1 MRADSIRRLTR
12 VALGLAALSAIP
24 APAAA
29 QHAEP
34 YRTRNLSPLVSIF
47 GVPVW
52 RTRGEDP
59 SFTVTSELANHYRL
73 SRRGDEV
80 LILDGETWRN
90 GLDVQLPFG
99 ERWFVGAEIAHYRVS
114 GGVLDDVV
122 DAWHSAFGMPDG
134 GRDNRPEDALKFQ
147 LANADGVFYDL
158 GDSAYGR
165 GDTQL
170 NIGRALG
177 PDGRFVLTGTV
188 KLATGDERMLAGSG
202 SRDWAV
208 TLMRRGETDVA
219 GRPAGGYWGLGAVAA
234 GEPERIEFAHNDVVP
249 IAVVGG
255 GWRVL
260 PRFGVRAQLDLHGA
274 FYETP
279 LEELGQASA
288 QATLGGWF
296 DLGDGARIDFAV
308 NEDLH
313 VSTSPDVVL
322 HAGLHW
328 HWR

>member
-1 MRADSIRRLTR
+1 MRAHPIRRLTCL
-12 VALGLAALSAIP
+12 ALGLAVVAAVP
-24 APAAA
+24 GPAAA

-34 YRTRNLSPLVSIF
+34 FRARNLSPLISIF
-47 GVPVW
+47 GIPVW
-52 RTRGEDP
+52 RTRSETP
-59 SFTVTSELANHYRL
+59 RLAATLELANHYRL
-73 SRRGDEV
+73 SRRGNDV

-90 GLDVQLPFG
+90 GLEAQLPLG
-99 ERWFVGAEIAHYRVS
+99 DDWFVGGEIAHYRVS
-114 GGVLDDVV
+114 GGVLDDLV

-158 GDSAYGR
+158 DDSAHGW

-170 NIGRALG
+170 NVGRTLG

-202 SRDWAV
+202 STGWAA
-208 TLMRRGETDVA
+208 TLLRHGETVLA
-219 GRPAGGYWGLGAVAA
+219 GRPAGGFWGLGVVGA
-234 GEPERIEFAHNDVVP
+234 GDAERVEFAQNDTVP

-260 PRFGVRAQLDLHGA
+260 PRFGVRGQLDLHA
-274 FYETP
+274 PFYDTP
-279 LEELGQASA
+279 LEELGQTSA

-296 DLGDGARIDFAV
+296 ELRDGARIDFAV

-322 HAGLHW
+322 HAGFD
-328 HWR
+328 WRWR

>member
-1 MRADSIRRLTR
+1 MRADSIWILTCL
-12 VALGLAALSAIP
+12 ALGLAALSAGP

-34 YRTRNLSPLVSIF
+34 FRTRNLSPPVSIF
-47 GVPVW
+47 GVPGW
-52 RTRGEDP
+52 RTRGDGP
-59 SFTVTSELANHYRL
+59 NLAVTSELANHYRL
-73 SRRGDEV
+73 SMRGDEL

-90 GLDVQLPFG
+90 GLDVQLPLG
-99 ERWFVGAEIAHYRVS
+99 ERWFVGAEIAHFRVS
-114 GGVLDDVV
+114 GGVLDGVV

-134 GRDNRPEDALKFQ
+134 GRDNRPEDALRFQ

-158 GDSAYGR
+158 GDSAHGW

-170 NIGRALG
+170 NVGRALG

-202 SRDWAV
+202 STDWGL
-208 TLMRRGETDVA
+208 TLMSRGETELA
-219 GRPAGGYWGLGAVAA
+219 GRPAGGFWGLGAVAA
-234 GEPERIEFAHNDVVP
+234 GDAERIEFAHNDVVP

-279 LEELGQASA
+279 LEELGQGAV

-296 DLGDGARIDFAV
+296 ELDDGARIDFAV

-322 HAGLHW
+322 HAAFHW